1 MTTTMIEPADSPPV
15 CVLRDLLE
23 QRAAQ
28 VPERP
33 FALFED
39 GRQWSY
45 AQTLAEVRG
54 CAAGLQRLGV
64 VPGERVLVWLGN
76 GAEALRVMLAI
87 HYLGAVAVPVN
98 SAYRGAL
105 LEHVLRNTGAR
116 LMLADDRLLERLAG
130 LEYADLRQV
139 LVFGAAR
146 PALPGLQLLD
156 ETLLRMGTVPAV
168 PAQPIQPWDTAV
180 VVYTSGTTGPSKGV
194 LCSWLHL
201 WSTATAFR
209 HLDASDRSL
218 VSLPLFH
225 IGGILGYY
233 CALLTGGSLLL
244 AESFS
249 VSRFWPLVREFEVTS
264 TGLLGVML
272 PFLLKQPAGAGD
284 RLHRLRSV
292 LVAPLDEAAPAFAE
306 RFGVE
311 VYTEYNMTELCMPL
325 FSEANPTRPGTCG
338 RVREGV
344 ELRIVDEHDFEVPI
358 GQVGELILRSDQPWR
373 FSHGY
378 LNNPGATAEVWR
390 NGWFHTGDAFRRD
403 ADGNYYFVDR
413 LKDALRRRGENISS
427 FEVESAILAHP
438 VVREVAVVGVPGEVS
453 EDEVLAVLALAPG
466 QELVPEQLIDFLRPR
481 LADFMVPRYLRFLP
495 ELPRTPTHKV
505 LKHALRAQGV
515 SSDTWDREQAGV
527 LVKRERLGRRS

>member
-1 MTTTMIEPADSPPV
+1 MNESIHMELPT
-15 CVLRDLLE
+15 CVVRDLLL

-45 AQTLAEVRG
+45 AQALVEVQG

-64 VPGERVLVWLGN
+64 APGERVLVWLGN

-87 HYLGAVAVPVN
+87 HYLGAVAVPIN
-98 SAYRGAL
+98 TAYRGAL
-105 LEHVLRNTGAR
+105 LEHVLRNTGAC
-116 LMLADDRLLERLAG
+116 LMLADARLIERLAG
-130 LEYADLRQV
+130 LEHAELRQV

-146 PALPGLQLLD
+146 PDLSGLLLLD
-156 ETLLRMGTVPAV
+156 ETLLQGRGQTTP
-168 PAQPIQPWDTAV
+168 QQKPIQPWDTAV
-180 VVYTSGTTGPSKGV
+180 VIYTSGTTGPSKGV
-194 LCSWLHL
+194 LSSSLHL

-225 IGGILGYY
+225 IGGVLGYY
-233 CALLTGGSLLL
+233 CALLIGGSLLL

-249 VSRFWPLVREFEVTS
+249 VSRFWPLVRDFGVTS

-272 PFLLKQPAGAGD
+272 PFLLKQPAAPED
-284 RLHRLRSV
+284 RRHGLRSV
-292 LVAPLDEAAPAFAE
+292 LVAPLDEAAATFSE
-306 RFGVE
+306 RFGVD

-325 FSEANPTRPGTCG
+325 FSEANPVQSGTCG
-338 RVREGV
+338 RAREGV
-344 ELRIVDEHDFEVPI
+344 ELRIVDEHDFELAP
-358 GQVGELILRSDQPWR
+358 GRVGELILRSAQPWQL
-373 FSHGY
+373 SHGY
-378 LNNPGATAEVWR
+378 LNNPTATAETWR

-403 ADGNYYFVDR
+403 DDGNYYFVDR

-427 FEVESAILAHP
+427 FEVESAILTHP
-438 VVREVAVVGVPGEVS
+438 AVREVAVVGVPGEIA

-466 QELVPEQLIDFLRPR
+466 QELAAEQLIDFLRPR

-505 LKHALRAQGV
+505 LKHELRAQGV
-515 SSDTWDREQAGV
+515 TLDTWDRERAGV
-527 LVKRERLGRRS
+527 QVKRERLGARR

>member
-1 MTTTMIEPADSPPV
+1 MNESIDAKMPT
-15 CVLRDLLE
+15 CVVRDLLL

-28 VPERP
+28 VPEQP

-45 AQTLAEVRG
+45 AQALAEVQG

-64 VPGERVLVWLGN
+64 APGERVLVWLGN
-76 GAEALRVMLAI
+76 SAEALRAILAI
-87 HYLGAVAVPVN
+87 HYLGAVAVPIN
-98 SAYRGAL
+98 TAYRGAL
-105 LEHVLRNTGAR
+105 LEHVLHNTGAC
-116 LMLADDRLLERLAG
+116 LMLADARLIERLAG
-130 LEYADLRQV
+130 LEYAELRQV
-139 LVFGAAR
+139 LVFGAPR
-146 PALPGLQLLD
+146 PALAGLQLLD
-156 ETLLRMGTVPAV
+156 ETQLQVEGEPVSPLE
-168 PAQPIQPWDTAV
+168 PIQPWDTAV
-180 VVYTSGTTGPSKGV
+180 VIYTSGTTGPSKGV
-194 LCSWLHL
+194 LSSSLHL
-201 WSTATAFR
+201 WHTATAFR
-209 HLDASDRSL
+209 HLAASDRSL

-225 IGGILGYY
+225 VGGVLGYY

-249 VSRFWPLVREFEVTS
+249 VSRFWPLVRDFGVTS

-272 PFLLKQPAGAGD
+272 PFLLKQPPTPED
-284 RLHRLRSV
+284 RRHSLRSV
-292 LVAPLDEAAPAFAE
+292 LVAPLDEAAAAFAE

-325 FSEANPTRPGTCG
+325 FSEANPVQPGTCG
-338 RVREGV
+338 RAREGV
-344 ELRIVDEHDFEVPI
+344 ELRIVDEHDFELAP
-358 GQVGELILRSDQPWR
+358 GQVGELILRGARPWQ

-378 LNNPGATAEVWR
+378 LNNPVATAEAWR

-403 ADGNYYFVDR
+403 DDGNYYFVDR

-438 VVREVAVVGVPGEVS
+438 AVREVAVVSVPSEIA
-453 EDEVLAVLALAPG
+453 EDEVLAVLALVPG
-466 QELVPEQLIDFLRPR
+466 QELAAEQLIDFLRPC

-505 LKHALRAQGV
+505 LKHELRAQGV
-515 SSDTWDREQAGV
+515 THDTWDRERAGV
-527 LVKRERLGRRS
+527 QVRRERLDGRP